1 MEDFTHINSQGRARM
16 VDVSEKD
23 ITMREAKAY
32 GIVYMSE
39 STVDMIKSGGVKKGD
54 VLSVAQVGGIMA
66 AKRTSEIIPMCHPVI
81 TTGIDINFNINKDSI
96 EIYSTVKCKGET
108 GVEMEALTAVSAA
121 ALTIYDM
128 CKSMD
133 KFMEITGVE
142 LIKKTGGKS
151 GDVINERYRDV

>member
-128 CKSMD
+128 CKALQRDMAIG
-133 KFMEITGVE
+133 EIKLLE
-142 LIKKTGGKS
+142 KSGGKS
-151 GDVINERYRDV
+151 GDYKWQK